1 MSDSKHGAA
10 DAGGGETPARFVGE
24 EGEDTRSTPDKDLAA
39 ALVIGAVSLIAIY
52 LAVAMPVLDS
62 VLTAPGLLPFLVGL
76 SLLAMSAGLGIRAI
90 RNGAT
95 LRPSRMRTTA
105 SPSTEANIEKGRVA
119 FLIGLVAVY
128 VVAVDLVTF
137 DIDIP
142 TPFFRFS
149 FSSYEL
155 VSAVV
160 LTILLKM
167 FWRATLPRCLL
178 VSVVWVIVLASIF
191 RDGFRILLPGSA

>member
-1 MSDSKHGAA
+1 MSDSNHGAA
-10 DAGGGETPARFVGE
+10 DAGGGKTPARFVGE
-24 EGEDTRSTPDKDLAA
+24 EGEDTRTTPQKDLAA
-39 ALVIGAVSLIAIY
+39 ALVIGAASLVAMY
-52 LAVAMPVLDS
+52 LALAMPVMDS

-76 SLLAMSAGLGIRAI
+76 SLLAMSAGLGVRAV

-95 LRPSRMRTTA
+95 LRPRTTRPA
-105 SPSTEANIEKGRVA
+105 TPAGAGDKGRLA
-119 FLIGLVAVY
+119 FVIGLVAAY

-137 DIDIP
+137 DLDFP
-142 TPFFRFS
+142 TPFFRLS

-155 VSAVV
+155 VSAVA